1 MFIFSD
7 PPDHTRV
14 RNLFMPLMTPVAVKA
29 LEQYIRDRTR
39 ALLQPHLAGGQIDFV
54 ADFGCFLPMDVIATM
69 TGVPVDDQDRVRGWA
84 DDLIARD
91 DKQHDLSERNI
102 GGFINMAQYFEAH
115 SAQHANG
122 PLGNDLLGTILRAEQ
137 DGVLQHAQVVRS

>member
-69 TGVPVDDQDRVRGWA
+69 NGVPVDDQERR
-84 DDLIARD
+84 
-91 DKQHDLSERNI
+91 SEEQPSEHKSLMRI
-102 GGFINMAQYFEAH
+102 
-115 SAQHANG
+115 QHA
-122 PLGNDLLGTILRAEQ
+122 IYC
-137 DGVLQHAQVVRS
+137 

>member
-84 DDLIARD
+84 EDLIARD
-91 DKQHDLSERNI
+91 DKQHDLSERNL
-102 GGFINMAQYFEAH
+102 GGRLEERR
-115 SAQHANG
+115 G
-122 PLGNDLLGTILRAEQ
+122 GTER
-137 DGVLQHAQVVRS
+137 DNKVRSGWSPYNSKKK